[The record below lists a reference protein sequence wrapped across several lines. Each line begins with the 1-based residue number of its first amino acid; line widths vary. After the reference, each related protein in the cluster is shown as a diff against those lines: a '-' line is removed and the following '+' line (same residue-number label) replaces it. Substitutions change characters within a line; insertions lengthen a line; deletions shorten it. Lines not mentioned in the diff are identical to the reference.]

1 MRANTTISASGLE
14 GATVAVL
21 KLSTGITLA
30 YHDSGSGTPI
40 LFLHSFGHNRN
51 LWFPQLTHFLEK
63 GFRVLAPDMPGHG
76 GSSYDRARHGV
87 DEMAQG
93 YIELLD
99 SLGIRKAILVGI
111 SMGGYIALRMWA
123 RRADLIA
130 AMVLSNT
137 KAEKD
142 SEEIVAR
149 RRAQIENIHNHGLE
163 HFVTTGA
170 PKRLSPLTLQRRP
183 WVLDMITLLNHTVP
197 AEVNA
202 ATLEAMAR
210 KQDDTQVLPTI
221 DVPVLV
227 TSGSD
232 DIFIP
237 RDSPG
242 NLRKGIKGSKFHE
255 IAGTGHVSSL
265 EAPTEYNRVVE
276 EFLHGAGFM

>member
-1 MRANTTISASGLE
+1 MT
-14 GATVAVL
+14 TVAAL
-21 KLSTGITLA
+21 KLSNGITIS

-40 LFLHSFGHNRN
+40 LFLHSFGHNKN
-51 LWFPQLTHFLEK
+51 LWFPQLTHFLER

-76 GSSYDRARHGV
+76 ESSYDPARHGV
-87 DEMAQG
+87 DEMAQC

-99 SLGIRKAILVGI
+99 SLEVRRILLAGI

-123 RRADLIA
+123 RRPDLIA
-130 AMVLSNT
+130 GMVLSNT

-142 SEEIVAR
+142 SDEIVAR
-149 RRAQIENIHNHGLE
+149 RRAQIANIQKHGLE

-170 PKRLSPLTLQRRP
+170 PKRLSPVTLQRRP
-183 WVLDMITLLNHTVP
+183 WVLDTIKMLNYTVP

-210 KQDDTQVLPTI
+210 KEDDRKVLSTI

-232 DIFIP
+232 DTFIP

-242 NLRKGIKGSKFHE
+242 KLHEGIKGSRFHE

-265 EAPTEYNRVVE
+265 EAPTEYNRVIE
-276 EFLHGAGFM
+276 EFLQGA

>member
-1 MRANTTISASGLE
+1 M
-14 GATVAVL
+14 AVH
-21 KLSTGITLA
+21 KLSNGITLS

-40 LFLHSFGHNRN
+40 LFLHSFGHNKN
-51 LWFPQLTHFLEK
+51 LWFPQLTHFLDN

-76 GSSYDRARHGV
+76 DSSYDPVRHGV
-87 DEMAQG
+87 DQMAQC

-99 SLGIRKAILVGI
+99 SLEISKVILAGI

-123 RRADLIA
+123 RRPDLIA

-142 SEEIVAR
+142 SDEIVAR
-149 RRAQIENIHNHGLE
+149 RRAQIANIQKHGLE

-170 PKRLSPLTLQRRP
+170 PKRLSPVTLERRP
-183 WVLDMITLLNHTVP
+183 WVLDIIKLLNYTVP

-202 ATLEAMAR
+202 ATLEAMAV
-210 KQDDTQVLPTI
+210 KADDTQVLPTI

-227 TSGSD
+227 IAGSD

-237 RDSPG
+237 KDSPG
-242 NLRKGIKGSKFHE
+242 NLHRGIRGSRFHE

-265 EAPTEYNRVVE
+265 EAPTEYNRVME
-276 EFLHGAGFM
+276 EFLRAVGLR

>member
-1 MRANTTISASGLE
+1 M
-14 GATVAVL
+14 ATY
-21 KLSTGITLA
+21 KLSSGITLS

-40 LFLHSFGHNRN
+40 LFLHSFGHNKN

-63 GFRVLAPDMPGHG
+63 GFRVVAPDMPGHG
-76 GSSYDRARHGV
+76 DSSYDRARHEV
-87 DEMAQG
+87 DQMAQG
-93 YIELLD
+93 YAELLD
-99 SLGIRKAILVGI
+99 SLAISKAILVGI

-123 RRADLIA
+123 RRPDLIA

-142 SEEIVAR
+142 SDEIVAR
-149 RRAQIENIHNHGLE
+149 RRAQVENIQKNGLE
-163 HFVTTGA
+163 HFVATGA
-170 PKRLSPLTLQRRP
+170 PKRLSPATLERRP
-183 WVLDMITLLNHTVP
+183 WVLDTITLLNFTVP

-210 KQDDTQVLPTI
+210 KEDDTNVLPTI

-237 RDSPG
+237 KDSPG
-242 NLRKGIKGSKFHE
+242 KLHKGIKGSRFHE

-265 EAPTEYNRVVE
+265 EAPTEYNRVME
-276 EFLHGAGFM
+276 EFLGAAGFR

>member
-1 MRANTTISASGLE
+1 MAAQKLSNGITIS
-14 GATVAVL
+14 
-21 KLSTGITLA
+21 
-30 YHDSGSGTPI
+30 YHDSGSGQPI
-40 LFLHSFGHNRN
+40 LFLHSFGHNKN
-51 LWFPQLTHFLEK
+51 LWFPQLTYFLEK

-76 GSSYDRARHGV
+76 DSSYDRARHGV
-87 DEMAQG
+87 DEMARG
-93 YIELLD
+93 YAELLD

-123 RRADLIA
+123 RRPDLIA

-149 RRAQIENIHNHGLE
+149 RRAQIENIHRKGLE
-163 HFVTTGA
+163 DFVMNGA
-170 PKRLSPLTLQRRP
+170 PKRLSPRTLERRP
-183 WVLDMITLLNHTVP
+183 WVLDTITLLNYTVP

-210 KQDDTQVLPTI
+210 KEDDTKVLPTI

-232 DIFIP
+232 DVFIP

-242 NLRKGIKGSKFHE
+242 NLHKAIKGSRFHE

-265 EAPTEYNRVVE
+265 EAPTEYNRVVG
-276 EFLHGAGFM
+276 EFLQGAGFP

>member
-1 MRANTTISASGLE
+1 M
-14 GATVAVL
+14 AVR
-21 KLSTGITLA
+21 KLSNGITLS

-40 LFLHSFGHNRN
+40 LFLHSFGHNKN
-51 LWFPQLTHFLEK
+51 LWLPQLTHFLEK

-76 GSSYDRARHGV
+76 GSSYDPALHGV
-87 DEMAQG
+87 DQMARC

-99 SLGIRKAILVGI
+99 TLEIRKTILAGI

-123 RRADLIA
+123 RRPDLPA

-137 KAEKD
+137 KAEND
-142 SEEIVAR
+142 SDEIVAR
-149 RRAQIENIHNHGLE
+149 RRAQIANIHENGLE

-170 PKRLSPLTLQRRP
+170 PKRLSPVTLERRP
-183 WVLDMITLLNHTVP
+183 WVLDIIKLLNYTVP

-210 KQDDTQVLPTI
+210 KEDDTKVLATI

-227 TSGSD
+227 IAGSD

-242 NLRKGIKGSKFHE
+242 NLHRGIKGSRFHE

-265 EAPTEYNRVVE
+265 EAPTEYNRVME
-276 EFLHGAGFM
+276 EFLQSAGLM

>member
-1 MRANTTISASGLE
+1 MAAKILSGGVSIS
-14 GATVAVL
+14 
-21 KLSTGITLA
+21 

-40 LFLHSFGHNRN
+40 LFLHSFGHNKN
-51 LWFPQLTHFLEK
+51 LWFPQLTHFLES

-76 GSSYDRARHGV
+76 DSSYDPGRHGV
-87 DEMAQG
+87 DQIAQM

-99 SLGIRKAILVGI
+99 SLGITSTILAGI

-123 RRADLIA
+123 RRPDLVA

-142 SEEIVAR
+142 SDEIVAR
-149 RRAQIENIHNHGLE
+149 RRAQIENIHRNGLE

-170 PKRLSPLTLQRRP
+170 PKRLSPVTLELRP
-183 WVLDMITLLNHTVP
+183 WVLDTIKLLNFTVP

-202 ATLEAMAR
+202 ATLDAMAR
-210 KQDDTQVLPTI
+210 KEDDTKVLPTI

-232 DIFIP
+232 DTFIP

-242 NLRKGIKGSKFHE
+242 NLHKGIKGSRFHE

-265 EAPTEYNRVVE
+265 EAPTEYNRVME
-276 EFLHGAGFM
+276 GFLQAAGFM

>member
-1 MRANTTISASGLE
+1 VTAQ
-14 GATVAVL
+14 
-21 KLSTGITLA
+21 KLSNGISIS
-30 YHDSGSGTPI
+30 YHDSGAGMPI
-40 LFLHSFGHNRN
+40 LFLHSFGHNKN

-76 GSSYDRARHGV
+76 DSSYDPARHGV
-87 DEMAQG
+87 DQMAKC
-93 YIELLD
+93 YLELLD
-99 SLGIRKAILVGI
+99 ALGISKAILAGI

-123 RRADLIA
+123 RRPDLIA

-142 SEEIVAR
+142 SDEIVAR
-149 RRAQIENIHNHGLE
+149 RRAQIENIERNGLE

-170 PKRLSPLTLQRRP
+170 PKRLSPMTLRRRP
-183 WVLDMITLLNHTVP
+183 WVLDTIKLLNFTVP

-210 KQDDTQVLPTI
+210 KEDDTEVLPTI

-237 RDSPG
+237 KDAPG
-242 NLRKGIKGSKFHE
+242 NLHRGIKGSRFHE
-255 IAGTGHVSSL
+255 IPGTGHVSSL
-265 EAPTEYNRVVE
+265 EAPTEYNRVMD
-276 EFLHGAGFM
+276 EFLQAAGFM

>member
-1 MRANTTISASGLE
+1 MALA
-14 GATVAVL
+14 
-21 KLSTGITLA
+21 KLPNGITLS

-40 LFLHSFGHNRN
+40 LFLHSFGHNKN
-51 LWFPQLTHFLEK
+51 LWFPQLTHFLER
-63 GFRVLAPDMPGHG
+63 GCRVIAPDMPGHG
-76 GSSYDRARHGV
+76 ESSYDPARHEV
-87 DEMAQG
+87 DQMARC

-99 SLGIRKAILVGI
+99 SLGIGKSVIAGI

-123 RRADLIA
+123 RRPDLIA
-130 AMVLSNT
+130 GMVLSNT

-142 SEEIVAR
+142 SDEIVAR
-149 RRAQIENIHNHGLE
+149 RRAQIENIHRNGLE

-170 PKRLSPLTLQRRP
+170 PKRLSPVTLERRP
-183 WVLDMITLLNHTVP
+183 WVLDTIMLLNYTVP

-210 KQDDTQVLPTI
+210 KEDDTKVLPTI

-227 TSGSD
+227 ISGSD

-237 RDSPG
+237 KDSPG
-242 NLRKGIKGSKFHE
+242 NLHKGIKGARFHE

-265 EAPTEYNRVVE
+265 EAPNEYNRVME
-276 EFLHGAGFM
+276 EFLRAAGLI

>member
-1 MRANTTISASGLE
+1 MAAH
-14 GATVAVL
+14 
-21 KLSTGITLA
+21 KLSNGITLS
-30 YHDSGSGTPI
+30 YHDSGSGPPI
-40 LFLHSFGHNRN
+40 LFLHSFGHNKD

-76 GSSYDRARHGV
+76 ESSFVPALHGV
-87 DEMAQG
+87 DQMAQC

-99 SLGIRKAILVGI
+99 SLDIRKAVVTGI

-123 RRADLIA
+123 RRPDLIA

-142 SEEIVAR
+142 SDDIVAR
-149 RRAQIENIHNHGLE
+149 RRAQIANISQHGLE
-163 HFVTTGA
+163 HFVTAGA
-170 PKRLSPLTLQRRP
+170 PKRLSPVTLERKP
-183 WVLDMITLLNHTVP
+183 WVLDTIKLLNYTVP

-202 ATLEAMAR
+202 ATLEAMAL
-210 KQDDTQVLPTI
+210 KEDDTKVLRTI

-227 TSGSD
+227 MAGSD

-237 RDSPG
+237 KDSPG
-242 NLRKGIKGSKFHE
+242 NLHEGIKGSRFHE

-265 EAPTEYNRVVE
+265 EAPIEFNRVME
-276 EFLHGAGFM
+276 EFLQSAGLVQPARP

>member
-1 MRANTTISASGLE
+1 MAA
-14 GATVAVL
+14 L
-21 KLSTGITLA
+21 KLSDGITIS

-40 LFLHSFGHNRN
+40 LFLHSFGHNKN
-51 LWFPQLTHFLEK
+51 LWFPQLTHFLER

-76 GSSYDRARHGV
+76 ESSYDPARHGV
-87 DEMAQG
+87 DQMAQC
-93 YIELLD
+93 YVELLD
-99 SLGIRKAILVGI
+99 SLAIGKTILAGI

-123 RRADLIA
+123 RRPDLIA
-130 AMVLSNT
+130 GMVLSNT

-149 RRAQIENIHNHGLE
+149 RRAQIANIQKNGLE

-170 PKRLSPLTLQRRP
+170 PKRLSPITLERRP
-183 WVLDMITLLNHTVP
+183 WVLDTIKLLNYTVP

-210 KQDDTQVLPTI
+210 KEDDTKVLPTI

-227 TSGSD
+227 MAGSD

-237 RDSPG
+237 KDSPG
-242 NLRKGIKGSKFHE
+242 NLHKGIKGSRFHE

-265 EAPTEYNRVVE
+265 EAPSEYNRVME
-276 EFLHGAGFM
+276 EFLRAARLT

>member
-1 MRANTTISASGLE
+1 MATEKLTDEVSIS
-14 GATVAVL
+14 
-21 KLSTGITLA
+21 

-40 LFLHSFGHNRN
+40 LFLHSFGHNKN
-51 LWFPQLTHFLEK
+51 LWFPQLNHFLDR

-76 GSSYDRARHGV
+76 NSSFDGAHHGI
-87 DEMAQG
+87 DQMAQR
-93 YIELLD
+93 YIELID
-99 SLGIRKAILVGI
+99 RLGIGKTIVAGI

-123 RRADLIA
+123 RRPNVIS

-149 RRAQIENIHNHGLE
+149 RRAQIANINSNGLE

-170 PKRLSPLTLQRRP
+170 PKRLSPVTLRNRP
-183 WVLDMITLLNHTVP
+183 WVLDTIKLLNFTVP

-202 ATLEAMAR
+202 ATLEAMAQ
-210 KQDDTQVLPTI
+210 KDDDTNVLPTI

-232 DIFIP
+232 DTFIP
-237 RDSPG
+237 KDSPA
-242 NLRKGIKGSKFHE
+242 NLHRGIRNSRFHE
-255 IAGTGHVSSL
+255 IPDTGHVSSL
-265 EAPTEYNRVVE
+265 EAPRVYNSVME
-276 EFLHGAGFM
+276 EFLSAAGFP

>member
-1 MRANTTISASGLE
+1 MASHE
-14 GATVAVL
+14 
-21 KLSTGITLA
+21 LSTGITLS

-40 LFLHSFGHNRN
+40 LFLHSFGHNKN
-51 LWFPQLTHFLEK
+51 LWFPQLTHFLER
-63 GFRVLAPDMPGHG
+63 GLRVVAPDMPGHG
-76 GSSYDRARHGV
+76 DSSYDPTRHGV

-93 YIELLD
+93 YIELLG
-99 SLGIRKAILVGI
+99 SLGIRKTILAGI

-123 RRADLIA
+123 RRPDLIT
-130 AMVLSNT
+130 AMILSNT

-142 SEEIVAR
+142 SDEIVAR
-149 RRAQIENIHNHGLE
+149 RRTQIESIRSLGLE

-170 PKRLSPLTLQRRP
+170 PKRLSPVTLRRRP
-183 WVLDMITLLNHTVP
+183 WVLDTIKLLNLTVP

-210 KQDDTQVLPTI
+210 KEDDTKVLPTI

-232 DIFIP
+232 DKFIP
-237 RDSPG
+237 KHCPG
-242 NLRKGIKGSKFHE
+242 DLHRGIKGSRLHE

-265 EAPTEYNRVVE
+265 EAPSEYNRIVE
-276 EFLHGAGFM
+276 KFLQTGGLL

>member
-1 MRANTTISASGLE
+1 M
-14 GATVAVL
+14 ATL
-21 KLSTGITLA
+21 RLSDGVTLS

-40 LFLHSFGHNRN
+40 LFLHSFGHNKN
-51 LWFPQLTHFLEK
+51 LWFPQLTHFLER

-76 GSSYDRARHGV
+76 ESSYDPARHEV
-87 DEMAQG
+87 DQMAQW
-93 YIELLD
+93 YIELLE
-99 SLGIRKAILVGI
+99 SLDIGKAIVAGI

-123 RRADLIA
+123 RQRDLIA

-149 RRAQIENIHNHGLE
+149 RRAQIANIHKNGLE

-170 PKRLSPLTLQRRP
+170 PKRLSPVTLERRP
-183 WVLDMITLLNHTVP
+183 WVLDTIKLLNYTVP

-210 KQDDTQVLPTI
+210 KQDDTKVLPTI

-227 TSGSD
+227 IAGSD

-237 RDSPG
+237 KDSPG
-242 NLRKGIKGSKFHE
+242 NLHRGIAGSRFHE

-265 EAPTEYNRVVE
+265 EAPAEYNRIME
-276 EFLHGAGFM
+276 EFLQAAGFM

>member
-1 MRANTTISASGLE
+1 M
-14 GATVAVL
+14 ATL
-21 KLSTGITLA
+21 KLSDGVTLS
-30 YHDSGSGTPI
+30 YHDSGSATPI
-40 LFLHSFGHNRN
+40 LFLHSFGHNKN
-51 LWFPQLTHFLEK
+51 LWFPQLTHFLER

-76 GSSYDRARHGV
+76 ESSYDPARHEV
-87 DEMAQG
+87 DQMAQW
-93 YIELLD
+93 YIELLE
-99 SLGIRKAILVGI
+99 SLDIGKAIVAGI

-123 RRADLIA
+123 RQRDLIA

-149 RRAQIENIHNHGLE
+149 RRAQIANIHKNGLE

-170 PKRLSPLTLQRRP
+170 PKRLSPVTLERRP
-183 WVLDMITLLNHTVP
+183 WVLDTIKLLNYTVP

-210 KQDDTQVLPTI
+210 KQDDTKVLPTI

-227 TSGSD
+227 IAGSD

-237 RDSPG
+237 KDSPG
-242 NLRKGIKGSKFHE
+242 NLHRGIRGSRFHE

-265 EAPTEYNRVVE
+265 EAPTEYNRAME
-276 EFLHGAGFM
+276 EFLRAAGLM

>member
-1 MRANTTISASGLE
+1 MSA
-14 GATVAVL
+14 L
-21 KLSTGITLA
+21 KLSNGVTIS
-30 YHDSGSGTPI
+30 YHDSGSGIPI
-40 LFLHSFGHNRN
+40 LFLHSFGHNKN
-51 LWFPQLTHFLEK
+51 LWFPQLTHFREK

-76 GSSYDRARHGV
+76 ESSYDPASHGV
-87 DEMAQG
+87 DQMAQC

-99 SLGIRKAILVGI
+99 SLRIGKVIIAGI

-123 RRADLIA
+123 RRRDLIA

-149 RRAQIENIHNHGLE
+149 RRAQIANILKNGLE

-170 PKRLSPLTLQRRP
+170 PKRLSPVTLEQRP
-183 WVLDMITLLNHTVP
+183 WVLDTIKLLNYTVP

-210 KQDDTQVLPTI
+210 KEDDTRVLPTI
-221 DVPVLV
+221 DAPVLV
-227 TSGSD
+227 IAGRD

-237 RDSPG
+237 KDSPG
-242 NLRKGIKGSKFHE
+242 NLHRGIKGSRFHE
-255 IAGTGHVSSL
+255 IADTGHVSSL
-265 EAPTEYNRVVE
+265 EAPAEYNRAME
-276 EFLHGAGFM
+276 EFLQAAGFM

>member
-1 MRANTTISASGLE
+1 M
-14 GATVAVL
+14 ATL
-21 KLSTGITLA
+21 KLSNGITVC

-40 LFLHSFGHNRN
+40 LFLHSFGHNKN
-51 LWFPQLTHFLEK
+51 LWSPQLTHFLDR

-76 GSSYDRARHGV
+76 DSSYDPARHGV
-87 DEMAQG
+87 DQIAQC

-99 SLGIRKAILVGI
+99 SLRIGKTVLAGI

-123 RRADLIA
+123 RRPDLIA

-142 SEEIVAR
+142 SDEIVAR
-149 RRAQIENIHNHGLE
+149 RRAQIDNIHRHGLD

-170 PKRLSPLTLQRRP
+170 PRRLSPVTLEKRP
-183 WVLDMITLLNHTVP
+183 WVLDTIKLLNYTVP

-210 KQDDTQVLPTI
+210 KEDDTKVLPTI

-237 RDSPG
+237 KDSPG
-242 NLRKGIKGSKFHE
+242 NLHKGIRGSRFHE

-265 EAPTEYNRVVE
+265 EAPAEYNRVME
-276 EFLHGAGFM
+276 EFLQAAGLM

>member
-1 MRANTTISASGLE
+1 
-14 GATVAVL
+14 VAVL
-21 KLSTGITLA
+21 KLSNGIA
-30 YHDSGSGTPI
+30 ISYHDSGSGTPI

-51 LWFPQLTHFLEK
+51 LWFPQLTHFLER

-76 GSSYDRARHGV
+76 DSSYDPARHGV
-87 DEMAQG
+87 DQIARC

-99 SLGIRKAILVGI
+99 SLGIRKTIIAGT
-111 SMGGYIALRMWA
+111 SMGGYVALRMWA
-123 RRADLIA
+123 RRPDLICG
-130 AMVLSNT
+130 MILSNT

-142 SEEIVAR
+142 SDEIVAR
-149 RRAQIENIHNHGLE
+149 RRAQIASIHEHGLE

-170 PKRLSPLTLQRRP
+170 PKRLSPVTLERRP
-183 WVLDMITLLNHTVP
+183 WVLDTIKLLNHTVP

-210 KQDDTQVLPTI
+210 KEDDTKVLPTI

-227 TSGSD
+227 IAGSD

-242 NLRKGIKGSKFHE
+242 NLHHGIRGSRFHE

-265 EAPTEYNRVVE
+265 EAPTEYNRVME
-276 EFLHGAGFM
+276 EFLQSAGLM

>member
-1 MRANTTISASGLE
+1 MRELRVEKPIVTVYRLSNDIRIS
-14 GATVAVL
+14 
-21 KLSTGITLA
+21 

-40 LFLHSFGHNRN
+40 LFLHSFGHNKN

-76 GSSYDRARHGV
+76 DSSFDPARHGV
-87 DEMAQG
+87 DEIARC
-93 YIELLD
+93 YIELLE
-99 SLGIRKAILVGI
+99 SLGIRRAVLAGI
-111 SMGGYIALRMWA
+111 SMGGYIALRMWGH
-123 RRADLIA
+123 RPDLIS
-130 AMVLSNT
+130 AMILSNT

-149 RRAQIENIHNHGLE
+149 RRAQIENIRRNGLE

-170 PKRLSPLTLQRRP
+170 PKRLSPVTLERRP
-183 WVLDMITLLNHTVP
+183 WVLDVIKLLNFTVP

-210 KQDDTQVLPTI
+210 KEDDTKVLSTI

-232 DIFIP
+232 DTFIP

-242 NLRKGIKGSKFHE
+242 KLHAGIRGSRFHE
-255 IAGTGHVSSL
+255 ISGTGHVSSL
-265 EAPTEYNRVVE
+265 EAPIEYNRVME
-276 EFLHGAGFM
+276 QFLRDEGFM

>member
-1 MRANTTISASGLE
+1 MAALR
-14 GATVAVL
+14 
-21 KLSTGITLA
+21 LSNGITLS
-30 YHDSGSGTPI
+30 YHDSGSGAPI
-40 LFLHSFGHNRN
+40 LFLHSFGHNKN
-51 LWFPQLTHFLEK
+51 LWFPQLTHFLER
-63 GFRVLAPDMPGHG
+63 GLRVMAPDMPGHG
-76 GSSYDRARHGV
+76 DSSYDPARHGV

-99 SLGIRKAILVGI
+99 SLGIRKTILAGI

-123 RRADLIA
+123 RRPDLIS
-130 AMVLSNT
+130 AMILSNT

-149 RRAQIENIHNHGLE
+149 RRTQVESIRSKGLE
-163 HFVTTGA
+163 HFVATGA
-170 PKRLSPLTLQRRP
+170 PKRLSPVTLRRRP
-183 WVLDMITLLNHTVP
+183 WVLDTIKLLNLTVP

-210 KQDDTQVLPTI
+210 KEDDTKVLPTI

-232 DIFIP
+232 DTFIP
-237 RDSPG
+237 KHCPG
-242 NLRKGIKGSKFHE
+242 DLHQGIKGSRLRE

-265 EAPTEYNRVVE
+265 EAPTEYNRLVE
-276 EFLHGAGFM
+276 EFLQAGGLL

>member
-1 MRANTTISASGLE
+1 
-14 GATVAVL
+14 VAAH
-21 KLSTGITLA
+21 KLSNGITLS

-40 LFLHSFGHNRN
+40 LFLHSFGHNKN

-76 GSSYDRARHGV
+76 ESSYDGARHGV
-87 DEMAQG
+87 DEIAQC

-99 SLGIRKAILVGI
+99 TLDIRKSILAGI

-123 RRADLIA
+123 RRRDLIA
-130 AMVLSNT
+130 AMILSNT
-137 KAEKD
+137 KAERD
-142 SEEIVAR
+142 SDEIVAR
-149 RRAQIENIHNHGLE
+149 RRAQVENIHRNGLE

-170 PKRLSPLTLQRRP
+170 PKRLSPVTLERRP
-183 WVLDMITLLNHTVP
+183 WVLDTIKLLNYTVP

-210 KQDDTQVLPTI
+210 KEDDTKVLPTI

-232 DIFIP
+232 DVFIP
-237 RDSPG
+237 KDSPG
-242 NLRKGIKGSKFHE
+242 NLHRGIKGARFHE

-265 EAPTEYNRVVE
+265 EAPTEYNQVME
-276 EFLHGAGFM
+276 EFLRAAGLM